1 LFWGS
6 IVLGFSVQAGL
17 PVEAAE
23 GIVTEAL
30 PAKISRPKVNDV
42 IERKRLFTELDQAGR
57 RPVVWLSSP
66 AGSGK
71 TTLISSYIDARGLR
85 CLWYQV
91 DEGDEDLAT
100 FFHYMRLAGRKA
112 NGRGRKIL
120 PLLTPEYLVA
130 IHAYAK
136 RFFENLFKRLPQPFA
151 LVLDNY
157 QAVAN
162 DSPLHEII
170 RCAIAV
176 LPSGVTVYILSRS
189 DPPAAMTP
197 LRVARHLSILGWR
210 QLRLQRREL
219 EVFVRWSGIGGLGD
233 DVVDRLYDKSDGWM
247 AGIILML
254 ERMKFEGS
262 AAPSFSG
269 RLPGEIFEY
278 FAAEI
283 FHRLDE
289 ATQDFLLGTAVLPAV
304 TIPMARSLTHSKR
317 AAQILS
323 SLARNHFFTDKHT
336 PSGKV
341 YQYHP
346 LFREL
351 LLNLARERIGAAAL
365 NKMRRKAGRLLQAA
379 GRIEEAAE
387 LFREAQDWSGLTR
400 LIIRN
405 ASALVAQGRSK
416 TLYGWIKAISTA
428 MVQQDP
434 WLLYW
439 KGQCQIYINPQES
452 MACFEKAFRSFCEL
466 GQVSAL
472 YLSWSG
478 IVESIEYSLDDL
490 TRLNQWVDLI
500 DALEQEYGA
509 IPCGEVE
516 FRLTA
521 CMVAALFLVMPDH
534 PRMDRWI
541 AKVLPLQ
548 EQIRSLPI
556 KAQILSHSLI
566 YYSIIGDVAA
576 GETVRQYLA
585 AISTQPEAAPM
596 ARILAELGEAKCCI
610 LAGRFDEVL
619 QVVTRGLEL
628 AASSGMHLLDC
639 QLAGQ
644 AVMSALYKNDFSK
657 ADRFLDGM
665 RASLASIPTWD
676 KAFYYF
682 LLAWRAFRQED
693 LPGALSY
700 AEKACEL
707 TTRVGAVLSI
717 FLCSLEMAMVQHAV
731 GHYEQA
737 DEYLARAFANGRRY
751 KSGLFE
757 FACLLTKAYFHLQAG
772 EEADGLDALRRAMN
786 LSRQKGYLNMY
797 TWHPAMMTFLCIKA
811 LEQGIEV
818 QHVQRLI
825 RHHDLVADPAP
836 VHLENWPWAVKVTT
850 MGEFVI
856 EIGGARL
863 ASAGKAQKRPLEL
876 LQAVIALGG
885 ECVEEARIIDA
896 LWPDAD
902 GDLAMQ
908 SLRTTISRL
917 RRLLGLER
925 ALVTGGGRLRLDR
938 RYVWTDIW
946 ALEHYMTRGLEA
958 AACGDDLKPEVAADL
973 QKVLDHYQ
981 GEFLQDCGYPWA
993 IPMRER
999 IRTRFVNAI
1008 LDIGERLERSGEAL
1022 WAVKYYRKGL
1032 ELDSLVEGLYQG
1044 LIACYGELGRGAE
1057 ALRIYRQCK
1066 RLFAQEL
1073 GIQPSP
1079 KTVSLLERY
1088 IHGPES

>member
-1 LFWGS
+1 M
-6 IVLGFSVQAGL
+6 Q
-17 PVEAAE
+17 VEAVE

-42 IERKRLFTELDQAGR
+42 IERKRLFTELDQAGK

-112 NGRGRKIL
+112 NGRRRKTL

-136 RFFENLFKRLPQPFA
+136 RFFENLFNRLPQPFA

-219 EVFVRWSGIGGLGD
+219 KVFVRWSGIGGLGD

-254 ERMKFEGS
+254 EQMKFEGR

-269 RLPGEIFEY
+269 RLPSEIFDY

-289 ATQDFLLGTAVLPAV
+289 ATQDFLLGTAMLPAV

-400 LIIRN
+400 LISRN

-416 TLYGWIKAISTA
+416 TLYAWIKAIPAA
-428 MVQQDP
+428 MAKQDP

-439 KGQCQIYINPQES
+439 KGQCQIYINPKES
-452 MACFEKAFRSFCEL
+452 MACFEKAFRLFGEL

-478 IVESIEYSLDDL
+478 IVESIEYSLDEL
-490 TRLNQWVDLI
+490 TRLNQWVDLL
-500 DALEQEYGA
+500 DALEQEYGP
-509 IPCGEVE
+509 IPHGEVE
-516 FRLTA
+516 FRVTSG
-521 CMVAALFLVMPDH
+521 MVAALVLVMPDH
-534 PRMDRWI
+534 PKMDRWI
-541 AKVLPLQ
+541 AKALALQ
-548 EQIRSLPI
+548 EEIQSLPI
-556 KAQILSHSLI
+556 NALTLFHCSV
-566 YYSIIGDVAA
+566 YCSIIGDVAG
-576 GETVRQYLA
+576 GETVRQFLA
-585 AISTQPEAAPM
+585 AISAQADAAPFT
-596 ARILAELGEAKCCI
+596 RILAELAKALNCM
-610 LAGRFDEVL
+610 LAGRFDESL
-619 QVVTRGLEL
+619 QVVSRGLEL
-628 AASSGMHLLDC
+628 AAASGIHLLDC
-639 QLAGQ
+639 QLVGQ
-644 AVMSALYKNDFSK
+644 AVMSALHKGDFSK
-657 ADRFLDGM
+657 ADQF
-665 RASLASIPTWD
+665 LASVKASYSSIPAWD

-707 TTRVGAVLSI
+707 TARVGAVLSY

-731 GHYEQA
+731 GHFQQA
-737 DEYLARAFANGRRY
+737 DEYLARAFANGRRF

-757 FACLLTKAYFHLQAG
+757 FAGLLTKAYFHLQAG
-772 EEADGLDALRRAMN
+772 EEADGLDALRRAMT
-786 LSRQKGYLNMY
+786 LARQKGYLSMY

-811 LEQGIEV
+811 LEQEIEV

-856 EIGGARL
+856 EIDGARL

-885 ECVEEARIIDA
+885 EGVEEARIIDA

-946 ALEHYMTRGLEA
+946 ALEHYITRGLEA

-993 IPMRER
+993 MPMRER
-999 IRTRFVNAI
+999 IRTRYVNAI
-1008 LDIGERLERSGEAL
+1008 LDIAERLERSGEAL